1 MTTIGKVIE
10 LQGKLRKP
18 TADSTVRHV
27 RKDILVSSIFSILLN
42 LAFLLEV
49 ELVWAIDTLPTFE
62 SIQVHQTP
70 VIEGADHGSAVL
82 ASNPISEVANTYN
95 VSDSP
100 SQNKAPSPEQP
111 SASDSER
118 NRSKSKIEKE
128 FNVVTLEEASKP
140 LDVSYS
146 PRWRA
151 SGEFLAW
158 LRSDRLEMSFLDSVT
173 DEVLYKHDL
182 KSPITYGAK
191 VRLQRSF
198 SNPELLSQSR
208 IGELLLDF
216 RWIGIDGG
224 RDFRF
229 FNESV
234 VHIPAAISVH
244 RTSDYT
250 KDSNLNSFELNL
262 LGVEKDRVG
271 RGGFGFRYLRMTDRL
286 AFEQSIEYVGFP
298 VANPTEFAD
307 ADTSNDLFGFQF
319 LGGARRKFR
328 FWTVETEWI
337 FGPFINQNKQ
347 SGTLFNEFAQAW
359 SDRRFT
365 RRDTGLSMLVESSIG
380 LGMKLTERL
389 ALSSHLSSLLLFE
402 TIHSRNSF
410 GSPASPKIMSYM
422 GLGVAA
428 SYNY

>member
-1 MTTIGKVIE
+1 MTTICKVIE

-18 TADSTVRHV
+18 RADSTVRHV
-27 RKDILVSSIFSILLN
+27 RKDIWVRAIFLN
-42 LAFLLEV
+42 VAFLMGV
-49 ELVWAIDTLPTFE
+49 ELVWAIDAMPTFE
-62 SIQVHQTP
+62 SIQGRQTP
-70 VIEGADHGSAVL
+70 VIEGADHSSAVL
-82 ASNPISEVANTYN
+82 ASNPISEEANSYN
-95 VSDSP
+95 ASDSASP
-100 SQNKAPSPEQP
+100 KRDSSPEQP

-118 NRSKSKIEKE
+118 NRSKSKMEKE

-158 LRSDRLEMSFLDSVT
+158 LRADRFEISFLDSVT
-173 DEVLYKHDL
+173 DEVLYEHDL

-216 RWIGIDGG
+216 RWIGIGG
-224 RDFRF
+224 DRHFRF

-234 VHIPAAISVH
+234 VHTPAAIPVH
-244 RTSDYT
+244 RVSDYT

-286 AFEQSIEYVGFP
+286 AIEQTIEYIGFP
-298 VANPTEFAD
+298 GSNETQFAD
-307 ADTSNDLFGFQF
+307 VDTTNDLFGFQF

-328 FWTVETEWI
+328 FCIVETELI

-359 SDRRFT
+359 SDRRFA

-380 LGMKLTERL
+380 LGMRLTERL

-402 TIHSRNSF
+402 TINSRNAF
-410 GSPASPKIMSYM
+410 GSPASPKTMSYL
-422 GLGVAA
+422 GLGVSA